1 MPRREGHSR
10 TRGLAALCLL
20 GGPWDLGPRPHGFG
34 HMHTRC
40 RTEAGEVEA
49 LGIKVGGEDIK
60 SDALVLLVISEPL
73 LAGEEQ
79 HGNKDACEP
88 SWEV

>member
-1 MPRREGHSR
+1 
-10 TRGLAALCLL
+10 
-20 GGPWDLGPRPHGFG
+20 
-34 HMHTRC
+34 MHTRR
-40 RTEAGEVEA
+40 RTEAGEAEA